1 MGHPWTRPLPVTIV
15 AMSVPDR
22 IEAASL
28 LLSLSPPSWGIQ
40 HARAV
45 ADVAAWLA
53 RAVDARS
60 GCERPAVEAAA
71 LLHDADKA
79 LPRDHPVRRLPH
91 GEGSAAWLA
100 DRGHP
105 ELGPLVANH
114 PAPCLL
120 TEGFE
125 RWLAESTIEAA
136 IVAYADKRAGQRLE
150 PMAARFAGWAR
161 RHGEDGWPPA
171 VREVAWER
179 ALRLEARVCA
189 AARCE
194 PTDVRRLGWTGEALA
209 RAARRRAAA

>member
-1 MGHPWTRPLPVTIV
+1 M
-15 AMSVPDR
+15 AAPDR

-28 LLSLSPPSWGIQ
+28 LLSLSPPRWGIR

-45 ADVAAWLA
+45 AETAAWLA

-60 GCERPAVEAAA
+60 GCDRTAVEGAG

-79 LPRDHPVRRLPH
+79 LPADHPVRRLPH

-120 TEGFE
+120 AEGFE
-125 RWLAESTIEAA
+125 RWLTESSIEAA

-150 PMAARFAGWAR
+150 PMSARFAGWAR
-161 RHGEDGWPPA
+161 RHGDDGWPRSVGDLAWSRA
-171 VREVAWER
+171 V
-179 ALRLEARVCA
+179 RLEARVCEA
-189 AARCE
+189 AGCE
-194 PTDVRRLGWTGEALA
+194 PGHVRRLAWTGDAL
-209 RAARRRAAA
+209 RAAVQRQAAA